1 MKQTRGNGIFKV
13 VNDGQ
18 GEKKLNRGKII
29 RKCVGEGLSDLGFLY
44 GGCDA
49 GDTWVFE
56 RKQGELI
63 WYVYIYVYRF
73 DRWQVTFHFNTNVP
87 GNLPVMAGQVKGVRG
102 NGDMKGYWRFHDEES
117 LTRVLEEMVRVIR
130 IKGIQMLEELSVPK
144 DITPFDNVKNEMYH
158 ELYLHHTE
166 LAEAFIQ
173 RTGMIAT
180 DYDGENLK
188 RWFDYIDS
196 RIEEM
201 SRREYE
207 DADQQELTEIAAF
220 LGEQIVKYKGGM
232 WKFWDNERNVVVI
245 TYMKKPKYMKKSM
258 EFNINILRVLISK
271 YLGNS
276 RKGLELKFYEVIEE

>member
-130 IKGIQMLEELSVPK
+130 IKGIQMLEELSVPPK
-144 DITPFDNVKNEMYH
+144 VTSYDNKMH
-158 ELYLHHTE
+158 SELYLHHKE
-166 LAEAFIQ
+166 LAEAFVE

-180 DYDGENLK
+180 GYDGDNLK

-201 SRREYE
+201 NRGEYD
-207 DADQQELTEIAAF
+207 DAAKKELTEIAAF
-220 LGEQIVKYKGGM
+220 LGEQIEKYKGGV
-232 WKFWDNERNVVVI
+232 WKLVNNETVFI
-245 TYMKKPKYMKKSM
+245 TYMKKPTFMKKPI
-258 EFNINILRVLISK
+258 EFSINMLSLLVGR

-276 RKGLELKFYEVIEE
+276 RGWLEEEFYKVIEE